1 MGAGAASSLRGHST
15 CPTPVPAPPL
25 VIFTEHHRPEIL
37 TETKISEKAL
47 MGRQPFSG
55 PPEQKEGSV
64 AQLMRGKQSMCF
76 ACKLTWQQPGLW
88 SPRKQQGAQSHPK
101 QAYDCPS
108 QARASFG
115 LGRQQP

>member
-1 MGAGAASSLRGHST
+1 MGARAASSLRGHSML
-15 CPTPVPAPPL
+15 PTPGPAPPL

-47 MGRQPFSG
+47 MGRQLFSG

-64 AQLMRGKQSMCF
+64 AQLMRGNQSMWF
-76 ACKLTWQQPGLW
+76 ACKLTWQQPSLW
-88 SPRKQQGAQSHPK
+88 SPRKKQGAQSHPK

-108 QARASFG
+108 QALASSG